1 MNTDCARNLHAKET
15 EHGKRE
21 VLLLLCADKKLGKR
35 EIKTKIFFRLTRS
48 VCPVQ
53 LTDQN
58 VTKPL
63 FCGQTDTS
71 NQ

>member
-1 MNTDCARNLHAKET
+1 MNADCARNLHAKET

-35 EIKTKIFFRLTRS
+35 EIKAKFFFKVTRF

-53 LTDQN
+53 LTAQN
-58 VTKPL
+58 LTKTL
-63 FCGQTDTS
+63 FVVKQI